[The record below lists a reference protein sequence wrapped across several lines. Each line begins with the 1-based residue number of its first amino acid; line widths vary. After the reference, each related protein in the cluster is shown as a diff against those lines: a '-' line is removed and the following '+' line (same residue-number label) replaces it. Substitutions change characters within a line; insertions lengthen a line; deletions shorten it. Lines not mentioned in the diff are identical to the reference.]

1 MAYLW
6 LSVEY
11 FLIKTLQVS
20 FKMYLFWH
28 LFAFKREKRDKNQ
41 MKSFLYT
48 TSFVFQ
54 KELKMYLIHC
64 DVNVQWSALNI
75 QIKKDGSVIKVWLG
89 NVLDLNIIAIKVR
102 KMCNCIY
109 CLFQKLENKTI
120 EKLLDIPTYKAWLTW
135 RENIPWLTV
144 SWYIGTYNV
153 YLLQL
158 ILCAYQGTLAMDTNC
173 LSLSLERSC
182 HMN

>member
-1 MAYLW
+1 MNIFLLKPCKYLLKCICFDIYLHLKGKKGTKIKW
-6 LSVEY
+6 KVSYIQPHLSNR
-11 FLIKTLQVS
+11 KNWNCTL
-20 FKMYLFWH
+20 
-28 LFAFKREKRDKNQ
+28 R
-41 MKSFLYT
+41 
-48 TSFVFQ
+48 
-54 KELKMYLIHC
+54 HC
-64 DVNVQWSALNI
+64 DVNVEWSALNI

-89 NVLDLNIIAIKVR
+89 NVLDLKIIVIKVR
-102 KMCNCIY
+102 KMCSCIY